1 MSYLKMTV
9 QTRQKINPKNIL
21 DSQVWFAIYRP
32 KVRRRK
38 RAGISV
44 SFNGTTLLTDFFVY
58 LDSLMLKKAK
68 NRRDARIRHLKPPK
82 PLFLYKGHQFFFYP
96 RMYPIYGPMFMPNFR
111 TF

>member
-32 KVRRRK
+32 KGRRRK

-44 SFNGTTLLTDFFVY
+44 SFNGREELQT
-58 LDSLMLKKAK
+58 
-68 NRRDARIRHLKPPK
+68 
-82 PLFLYKGHQFFFYP
+82 FLECRQP
-96 RMYPIYGPMFMPNFR
+96 
-111 TF
+111 